1 MEEKLSKLNQSV
13 EKTMRL
19 VEIMARSGAP
29 RKLQS
34 IAQEANM
41 PASTALRMLNTLLRL
56 GYVNQDPETL
66 KYSLSLKFS
75 YLGELAAKQVSP
87 TSLAHPLLF
96 MLSRRTGEC
105 TCFAEKQD
113 DQAVYLD
120 VFSDA
125 SDGILTVTRRIGRR
139 APLYCTGVGKL
150 FLLNDSHEELEHYFE
165 RTPIVRYTDRTI
177 TTLSGLERELADI
190 RSRGYAVDNEECDRG
205 ARCIA
210 APVRDYTGRVI
221 AGISVT
227 APALRMTPERME
239 SLVPLVVGTA
249 AQISRKLA
257 FET

>member
-29 RKLQS
+29 QKLQS
-34 IAQEANM
+34 IAQEAQM
-41 PASTALRMLNTLLRL
+41 PASTALRMLNTLLKL
-56 GYVNQDPETL
+56 GYINQDPETL

-75 YLGELAAKQVSP
+75 HLGEQAAAQVSP
-87 TSLAHPLLF
+87 TALAHPLLA
-96 MLSRRTGEC
+96 MLGRQTGEC
-105 TCFAEKQD
+105 TCFAEEQD

-120 VFSDA
+120 VLSDSA
-125 SDGILTVTRRIGRR
+125 DSILTITRRIGKR

-150 FLLNDSHEELEHYFE
+150 FLLNDTHEELEQYFQ
-165 RTPIVRYTDRTI
+165 RTPIVRYTDNTI
-177 TTLSGLERELADI
+177 TSLSELEREMEAI
-190 RSRGYAVDNEECDRG
+190 RARGYAVDNEECDRG

-210 APVRDYTGRVI
+210 APVRNYTGRVV

-227 APALRMTPERME
+227 APSQRMTPERME
-239 SLVPLVVGTA
+239 SLAPLVLGTA

-257 FET
+257 FGS

>member
-13 EKTMRL
+13 EKTMKL
-19 VEIMARSGAP
+19 VDIMADSASAMR
-29 RKLQS
+29 LQDIAEKSS
-34 IAQEANM
+34 I
-41 PASTALRMLNTLLRL
+41 PPSTVLRMLNTLLAM
-56 GYVNQDPETL
+56 GYVNQDSETL
-66 KYSLSLKFS
+66 KYSLSLKFA
-75 YLGELAAKQVSP
+75 YIGARAKAQS
-87 TSLAHPLLF
+87 SILHLAHPFLRGLADE
-96 MLSRRTGEC
+96 TGEC